1 MIQKLLLVVSLL
13 ALSIFGMAQNT
24 AYCNIESID
33 AQQLSNGVQIVVKA
47 DGVMS
52 IDNDYEYGSGS
63 GSTKRTLKITNAK
76 SKIGKSF
83 IDVSKYPVSYIQL
96 AVLQDAKEGVGVEM
110 TVAMFE
116 AVSTSIQVS
125 NDRQSIII
133 TANSSR
139 TLTKL
144 SNKGAGGAAAK
155 TDKTFSIDADIGRFS
170 IYAVK
175 ANVRKLLADL
185 ARKAKASIALDDS
198 LKDRETSMTL
208 TEVTLDEAL
217 KAITDGSGLAM
228 SKEKDVYMIT
238 DGVPQDLATYH
249 LSNTESF
256 RMSNVKAQVASG
268 LLPTFLYS
276 FLHVNDAQNAVV
288 VTAPKPMLE
297 KIKTDFEKIDV
308 APPQIMIEALAVEVS
323 SADDFSAGM
332 NLTYKNDVHDG
343 SIDTNKGDISYS
355 TIGSLPSDFKTKLH
369 ALVSAG
375 KAKVRATPRMAALN
389 GRYAEL
395 FIGETKFIKVEV
407 NSYGT
412 VSERIQGVD
421 VGVTLK
427 VMPWTGGNDEITTLL
442 IPEVS
447 NISEL
452 DRATG
457 LPVLSTRKAQT
468 TVRVKDGETIMI
480 GGLVQ
485 TQDYDTTIKIPFLG
499 DIPLL
504 GNLFRSKSK
513 SRIGSELVIFV
524 TPHILTPDG
533 RLKDEKKEQEI
544 RERFGPAR

>member
-1 MIQKLLLVVSLL
+1 MIRRIVLLFCFLT
-13 ALSIFGMAQNT
+13 LSVITLGQNT

-33 AQQLSNGVQIVVKA
+33 VQQLSNGVQIIVKA
-47 DGVMS
+47 DGVLR
-52 IDNDYEYGSGS
+52 IEDDYGGSYS
-63 GSTKRTLKITNAK
+63 STKRSIQITNAK

-96 AVLQDAKEGVGVEM
+96 AVMQNASEGVGIDM
-110 TVAMFE
+110 TVALFE
-116 AVSTSIQVS
+116 ASSVSVQVS
-125 NDRQSIII
+125 NDRQSIIV

-139 TLTKL
+139 TLSKQNGKGSGGAGAKADKSYSVEANDGKL
-144 SNKGAGGAAAK
+144 SI
-155 TDKTFSIDADIGRFS
+155 F
-170 IYAVK
+170 AVK
-175 ANVRKLLADL
+175 ANVRKLLADI
-185 ARKAKASIALDDS
+185 ARKAKISIAIDDS
-198 LKDRETSMTL
+198 LKDRETSMVLTDATL
-208 TEVTLDEAL
+208 EEAL
-217 KAITDGSGLAM
+217 KAITDGSGLAI
-228 SKEKDVYMIT
+228 SKEKDVYMVT

-256 RMSNVKAQVASG
+256 AMSNVKAQVASG

-288 VTAPKPMLE
+288 VTAPKPMLD
-297 KIKTDFEKIDV
+297 KIRTDFEKIDV

-323 SADDFSAGM
+323 STNDFAAGM
-332 NLTYKNDVHDG
+332 NLTYTNSANNG
-343 SIDTNKGDISYS
+343 AMDTITGDISYS
-355 TIGSLPSDFKTKLH
+355 TIGSLPADFRTKLN

-395 FIGETKFIKVEV
+395 FIGETKFIKVQV
-407 NSYGT
+407 SSYGT
-412 VSERIQGVD
+412 VYDRIQGVD

-447 NISEL
+447 NISEV
-452 DRATG
+452 DRQSG

-485 TQDYDTTIKIPFLG
+485 TQDYDTTVKVPFLG

-504 GNLFRSKSK
+504 GNIFRSKSK
-513 SRIGSELVIFV
+513 SHINSELVIFV
-524 TPHILTPDG
+524 TPHILTPEG

-544 RERFGPAR
+544 RERFGQAK